1 MDDFPTSGYIFAEE
15 LDVHYLALD
24 DFHSMLLQED
34 SFASKDTARDL
45 KSQRDTWLA
54 LELKLDA
61 TRQKYCKP
69 YVRVEQGNNESLR
82 YKLLLLKL
90 EERALRQDKV
100 SMETLKKWEQISRIR
115 EYSDKD
121 ELRTISEWRHSAD
134 KIIGFCAGLGPNR
147 FHPFLNDVTL
157 DEIMRYG
164 PEATRLFEVES
175 NCSSFDEPSVTGI
188 TSDEDVG
195 SDNERHSLKSPLKRK
210 RKQKTEAAR
219 VRQRVYDKKCRHK
232 KKCRLLKTEHETKL
246 LCLAKKNGEE
256 MPSGETARRQVE
268 LNQGA
273 VESIKNTTKDWRKHK
288 NGETGK
294 CFLKA
299 HAEEI
304 QSLLDKLQELGEQL
318 NVATSELL
326 WRLEDKTTGVWV

>member
-1 MDDFPTSGYIFAEE
+1 MTDRDAE
-15 LDVHYLALD
+15 LVAVC
-24 DFHSMLLQED
+24 S
-34 SFASKDTARDL
+34 
-45 KSQRDTWLA
+45 
-54 LELKLDA
+54 
-61 TRQKYCKP
+61 
-69 YVRVEQGNNESLR
+69 
-82 YKLLLLKL
+82 
-90 EERALRQDKV
+90 
-100 SMETLKKWEQISRIR
+100 
-115 EYSDKD
+115 
-121 ELRTISEWRHSAD
+121 
-134 KIIGFCAGLGPNR
+134 
-147 FHPFLNDVTL
+147 FLNDVTL

-164 PEATRLFEVES
+164 PEATGMFEVES

-232 KKCRLLKTEHETKL
+232 KKTLDHVFRGVFISTLKDFIVLVQFRLLKTEHETKL
-246 LCLAKKNGEE
+246 LCLAKKNGDE
-256 MPSGETARRQVE
+256 MPSGDTARRQVE

-273 VESIKNTTKDWRKHK
+273 VESIKNTAKDWRKHK

-304 QSLLDKLQELGEQL
+304 QSLLDKLRELGEQL